1 MYKKILK
8 PLFDRMLALVLLV
21 LLALPMLAIA
31 ILIRAESAGPALF
44 KQKRLGKGGKVFC
57 IYKFRSMK
65 LNAENTGSGVYS
77 EKGDPRVTRIGR
89 ILRATSL
96 DELPQLFNILKGE
109 MSWIGPRPP
118 LTYHPWPVEQYTP
131 EQFRMFEV
139 APGISGWA
147 QVNGRKAVE
156 WNRRIELNVWYV
168 DHVSMWLDI
177 KIVFLTVFKV
187 LCNADNENK
196 GATVSK

>member
-1 MYKKILK
+1 MYKHFLK
-8 PLFDRMLALVLLV
+8 PLCDKLLALVLLV
-21 LLALPMLAIA
+21 PLAIPMLIIA
-31 ILIRAESAGPALF
+31 ILIRMESEGPALF
-44 KQKRLGKGGKVFC
+44 KQKRLGKGGKEFH

-65 LNAENTGSGVYS
+65 QNAETTGTGVYS
-77 EKGDPRVTRIGR
+77 EKGDPRVTKIGR
-89 ILRATSL
+89 IIRATSL
-96 DELPQLFNILKGE
+96 DELPQLLNILKGE

-156 WNRRIELNVWYV
+156 WNRRIEMNVWYV
-168 DHVSMWLDI
+168 DHVSPWLDI
-177 KIVFLTVFKV
+177 KIAFMTVFKV
-187 LCNADNENK
+187 LCNADNENA
-196 GATVSK
+196 GATVKK

>member
-1 MYKKILK
+1 MYKHFIK
-8 PLFDRMLALVLLV
+8 PLCDKLLALVLLV
-21 LLALPMLAIA
+21 VLAIPMLIIA
-31 ILIRAESAGPALF
+31 LLIRLESEGPALF
-44 KQKRLGKGGKVFC
+44 KQKRLGKDGKEFC

-65 LNAENTGSGVYS
+65 QNAEKTGTGVYS
-77 EKGDPRVTRIGR
+77 EKGDPRVTKIGR
-89 ILRATSL
+89 IIRATSL
-96 DELPQLFNILKGE
+96 DELPQLLNILKGE

-156 WNRRIELNVWYV
+156 WNRRIEMNVWYV
-168 DHVSMWLDI
+168 DHASLWLDI
-177 KIVFLTVFKV
+177 KIAFMTVFKV
-187 LCNADNENK
+187 LCNADNENA
-196 GATVSK
+196 GATVKK

>member
-1 MYKKILK
+1 MYKHFLK
-8 PLFDRMLALVLLV
+8 PLCDKLLALVLLV
-21 LLALPMLAIA
+21 PLAIPMLIVA
-31 ILIRAESAGPALF
+31 ILIRLESEGPALF
-44 KQKRLGKGGKVFC
+44 KQKRLGKNGKEFC

-65 LNAENTGSGVYS
+65 QNAEKTGTGVYS
-77 EKGDPRVTRIGR
+77 EKGDPRVTKIGR
-89 ILRATSL
+89 IIRATSL
-96 DELPQLFNILKGE
+96 DELPQLLNILKGE

-156 WNRRIELNVWYV
+156 WNRRIEMNVWYV
-168 DHVSMWLDI
+168 DHVSLWLDI
-177 KIVFLTVFKV
+177 KIAFMTVFKV
-187 LCNADNENK
+187 LCNADNENA
-196 GATVSK
+196 GATVKK